1 MAPRLSTGLC
11 TFVTA
16 TTLEAPALKIGLETP
31 PSFSR
36 IVLSRADSLLNP
48 NPGHRAPLPSA
59 QKIVPS
65 AASCSG
71 VVQSSKSLTNVL
83 QSLIGSRLV
92 SARIALAAFVGS
104 LSSNMSMSPRELKEE
119 VRLRIPVIL
128 TSRSSTPGSVD
139 VSNIISAF
147 GRNSVWR
154 EPVRRCWN
162 ALSRLEKA
170 LEAYQPWQS
179 AIRLELVSSD
189 QVPSVCAIF
198 HASLSH
204 LLRAWT
210 PG

>member
-59 QKIVPS
+59 QRIVPS

-83 QSLIGSRLV
+83 QSVIGSRLV

-104 LSSNMSMSPRELKEE
+104 ASSNMSMSPRELK
-119 VRLRIPVIL
+119 VRLPMTVIL

-189 QVPSVCAIF
+189 QVPSVCATF